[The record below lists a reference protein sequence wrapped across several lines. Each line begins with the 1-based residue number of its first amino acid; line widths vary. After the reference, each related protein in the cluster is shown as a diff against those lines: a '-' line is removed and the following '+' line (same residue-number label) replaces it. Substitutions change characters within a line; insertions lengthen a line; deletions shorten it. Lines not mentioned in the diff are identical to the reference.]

1 MFSIACFTYDG
12 STFAIY
18 GYAVA
23 CLRTRE
29 NHRIEENGLLPNYPS
44 TLAVPQF
51 GSGLA
56 RKCLKQADVEV
67 PDSILDHE
75 QVNGS
80 LRPVAAFSSE
90 LNNRFVVAP
99 PLAKLIAR

>member
-1 MFSIACFTYDG
+1 MFPVACFTYD
-12 STFAIY
+12 SPTFAIY

-29 NHRIEENGLLPNYPS
+29 NHWVEENGLLPNYPS

-56 RKCLKQADVEV
+56 RKRLKQADVEV
-67 PDSILDHE
+67 PDSLLDHE
-75 QVNGS
+75 QVDWS
-80 LRPVAAFSSE
+80 LRPVAAFRSE

-99 PLAKLIAR
+99 AFAELITC